1 MPKKATKRTS
11 GKITTKKATKKK
23 ATRKAIKKTVVK
35 TVPKEKRTYKDLLL
49 AYHDTPN
56 KKAAVEA
63 LTREVES
70 GEYSDI
76 TIRRAVTLLN
86 EQDRDIGNLGTY
98 LKGTIARGKAPP
110 KVGEV
115 RTYRVQR
122 PTKGKKALYI
132 RLPVETLGITSA
144 DEIKV
149 SFADN
154 KIEVQI
160 AK

>member
-56 KKAAVEA
+56 KKAA
-63 LTREVES
+63 
-70 GEYSDI
+70 
-76 TIRRAVTLLN
+76 
-86 EQDRDIGNLGTY
+86 
-98 LKGTIARGKAPP
+98 IARGKAPP